1 MRLSA
6 GRCYEIAGIVLRRV
20 TAGPSEGDTV
30 ATWHDRQADLRAE
43 ASAIVHVHHT
53 LRAEENGLWNA
64 MQTELG
70 AVNGTITRLEREM
83 PRLERPP
90 VPE

>member
-6 GRCYEIAGIVLRRV
+6 GRCYEIAGTVLRRV
-20 TAGPSEGDTV
+20 TAGPLEGDTV
-30 ATWHDRQADLRAE
+30 ATWHDRRADLRSE
-43 ASAIVHVHHT
+43 ASEIVLVHHT
-53 LRAEENGLWNA
+53 LTAEENGLWNA

-70 AVNGTITRLEREM
+70 AVNGTITRLEREV

>member
-6 GRCYEIAGIVLRRV
+6 GRCYEIAGTVLRRV
-20 TAGPSEGDTV
+20 TAGPLEGDTV
-30 ATWHDRQADLRAE
+30 ATWYDRRTDLRAE

-53 LRAEENGLWNA
+53 LTAEENGLWNA

-70 AVNGTITRLEREM
+70 AVNGSITRLESGVAS
-83 PRLERPP
+83 LERPP